1 MTDTTTSSFEIMSD
15 DELYSFFSD
24 FHKDVLGFRPRGD
37 FWTRER
43 VVEWCERETS
53 PEAMERHQA
62 EWKAEAEMN
71 DLWDAELDA
80 EWKAEL
86 AARSSCKRTQSLDDL
101 FDNKYEAMAFSA
113 GF

>member
-1 MTDTTTSSFEIMSD
+1 MTDTTTTSFEIMSD

-53 PEAMERHQA
+53 PESMKIHLA
-62 EWKAEAEMN
+62 EWALEDEYYA
-71 DLWDAELDA
+71 
-80 EWKAEL
+80 
-86 AARSSCKRTQSLDDL
+86 SLNES
-101 FDNKYEAMAFSA
+101 FKISENSENSENSESKYEKMAFEF

>member
-1 MTDTTTSSFEIMSD
+1 MTDTTTTSFEIMSD

-43 VVEWCERETS
+43 VVEWCERGTS
-53 PEAMERHQA
+53 PESMKIHLA
-62 EWKAEAEMN
+62 EWALEDEYYASMN
-71 DLWDAELDA
+71 E
-80 EWKAEL
+80 
-86 AARSSCKRTQSLDDL
+86 SLKISE
-101 FDNKYEAMAFSA
+101 NSENSENSESKYEKMAFEF

>member
-1 MTDTTTSSFEIMSD
+1 MTDTTTTSSFSMMSD

-53 PEAMERHQA
+53 PESMKIHLA
-62 EWKAEAEMN
+62 EWALEDEYYA
-71 DLWDAELDA
+71 
-80 EWKAEL
+80 
-86 AARSSCKRTQSLDDL
+86 SLNESL
-101 FDNKYEAMAFSA
+101 KTSENSDNSENSESKYEQMAIDA

>member
-1 MTDTTTSSFEIMSD
+1 MTDTTTTSFEIMSD

-53 PEAMERHQA
+53 PESMKIHLA
-62 EWKAEAEMN
+62 EWALEDEYYA
-71 DLWDAELDA
+71 
-80 EWKAEL
+80 
-86 AARSSCKRTQSLDDL
+86 SLNESL
-101 FDNKYEAMAFSA
+101 KTSENSDNSENSESKYEKMAFAA